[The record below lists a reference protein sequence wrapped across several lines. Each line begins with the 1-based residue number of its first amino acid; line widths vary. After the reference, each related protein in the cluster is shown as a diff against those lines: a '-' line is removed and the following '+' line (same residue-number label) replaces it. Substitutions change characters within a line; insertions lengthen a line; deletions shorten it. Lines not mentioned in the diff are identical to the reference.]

1 MSRPQKYRA
10 RKHIKEVSSRPQSAP
25 FRNPSSEISP
35 SAPKFHFSPTAAG
48 ERLTSILPPLSYPRS

>member
-25 FRNPSSEISP
+25 FRNPSSRKSP
-35 SAPKFHFSPTAAG
+35 RQHVNSTF
-48 ERLTSILPPLSYPRS
+48 LQPPLASD